1 MQERAINI
9 NSRNRQK
16 IGRSRPE
23 DYTIKFDLIMHLDT
37 EMRHELAVD
46 RVSMTYS
53 WHNINA
59 EYGNNKIKYSK
70 DSGST

>member
-9 NSRNRQK
+9 NSMNRQK

-23 DYTIKFDLIMHLDT
+23 DYTIKFDPIMHLDT

-46 RVSMTYS
+46 RVSMTY
-53 WHNINA
+53 
-59 EYGNNKIKYSK
+59 
-70 DSGST
+70 